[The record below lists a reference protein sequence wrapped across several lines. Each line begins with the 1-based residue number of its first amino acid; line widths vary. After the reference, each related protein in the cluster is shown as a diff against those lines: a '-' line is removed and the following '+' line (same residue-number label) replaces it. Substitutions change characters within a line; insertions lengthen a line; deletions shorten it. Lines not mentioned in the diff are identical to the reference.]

1 MERILRLEDIRNC
14 SSSPIHCVAQTG
26 KLYNCKRISLRSG
39 MKKWSGSSWEW
50 PSALQDSRLRGLMR
64 TFIAKKFL
72 SFIFFFFFFFFLH
85 LWFLSFKVNDLSTT
99 ITTTKKPWFS
109 CVFPGEWKQTQ
120 GGGGGREERS
130 DLFFWTSLFALLSL
144 RASASRF
151 LPLAWKNATSTLVL
165 QSTSSFVKGIHG
177 YCSFTLAMSRYPT
190 NHAI

>member
-26 KLYNCKRISLRSG
+26 NLYNCKRISLRSG
-39 MKKWSGSSWEW
+39 MKKWSGLSWEW

-64 TFIAKKFL
+64 TFIAKQFL
-72 SFIFFFFFFFFLH
+72 SFLFFFFFFFLH

-120 GGGGGREERS
+120 GGEGGKER
-130 DLFFWTSLFALLSL
+130 LVLLNFSL
-144 RASASRF
+144 R
-151 LPLAWKNATSTLVL
+151 V
-165 QSTSSFVKGIHG
+165 
-177 YCSFTLAMSRYPT
+177 TLAPRVRLALSSVSLEKCNIDTCSAVYVIFRERYPWLLQF
-190 NHAI
+190 

>member
-1 MERILRLEDIRNC
+1 MIWFILGVTISFTRFKITRSYENI
-14 SSSPIHCVAQTG
+14 
-26 KLYNCKRISLRSG
+26 YCKTVPFFSL
-39 MKKWSGSSWEW
+39 
-50 PSALQDSRLRGLMR
+50 
-64 TFIAKKFL
+64 
-72 SFIFFFFFFFFLH
+72 FFFFFFSH

-120 GGGGGREERS
+120 GGEGGKER
-130 DLFFWTSLFALLSL
+130 LVLWTSLFALFSL

-177 YCSFTLAMSRYPT
+177 YCSFSLAMSRYPT